1 MKRTICLLTVLALC
15 LCMSMTA
22 FADEFVPSI
31 GYKDGPEIIKGEQE
45 GKDVTDCLIVSTVK
59 EAEDKVTDITQDDRN
74 LLLEVY
80 QELMNGQMKLPLEKE
95 YVIRD
100 LVDVSYK
107 YNNCRTQ
114 EDHGDKPQELK
125 EIGKTLTVVFDM
137 DLAKDEKIIV
147 LVYIENER
155 ARSAA
160 GQWVPAEQVTN
171 NGDGTL
177 TVVFE
182 DICPVAFV
190 VEKDGPVADTGDDAR
205 DSLVWMAVAMVASAV
220 GIVALIVLKAKK
232 KR

>member
-1 MKRTICLLTVLALC
+1 MKKAICLLTVLALC
-15 LCMSMTA
+15 LSLSMTA
-22 FADEFVPSI
+22 FATEFVASI
-31 GYKDGPEIIKGEQE
+31 GAKDGPEIVRGEQD
-45 GKDVTDCLIVSTVK
+45 GKDVTDCLIVSSIK
-59 EAEDKVTDITQDDRN
+59 EAADKVTDITQHDRD

-80 QELMNGQMKLPLEKE
+80 EQLMNGQMKLPLEKE

-100 LVDVSYK
+100 LVDISYK
-107 YNNCRTQ
+107 YNDCRTQ
-114 EDHGDKPQELK
+114 EEHGDKLQELK

-137 DLAKDEKIIV
+137 DLAKDEKITV

-160 GQWVPAEQVTN
+160 GEWVPVEQVTN

-220 GIVALIVLKAKK
+220 GIVALIVLRAKK
-232 KR
+232 KH